1 MGRSLQFRVY
11 EHQLIA
17 LFRLGFPTAPHFLL
31 NLAGARNSLAHSS
44 IGTPSLAL
52 RLLVD
57 IRFQVLFHSAP
68 AVLFTFP
75 SRYWFTIAH
84 SFIFSLGGWSRLLP
98 TRFLVSRRTQDPA
111 RLPDHFDYRTCTF
124 FGRAFNRVRLCSFL
138 SSRGPSTPVLRPVWA
153 SPLSL
158 AATQGITVV
167 FFSSGYLDVSVHRVP
182 PCTAMC
188 SPCGDR
194 LCGRPGS
201 PIRRSAGLRFL
212 TAHRRISQFGT
223 SFFSFEWQ
231 GILRTPFL
239 T

>member
-11 EHQLIA
+11 EHQLSA

-75 SRYWFTIAH
+75 SRYWSTIAH
-84 SFIFSLGGWSRLLP
+84 STIFSLGGWSRLLP

-111 RLPDHFDYRTCTF
+111 CFLSHVVYGACTL
-124 FGRAFNRVRLCSFL
+124 FGRASNRVPLCSIRLWQSFNPVPRDGLGWSPFARRYSGNHSYFL
-138 SSRGPSTPVLRPVWA
+138 LLRVLRC
-153 SPLSL
+153 
-158 AATQGITVV
+158 
-167 FFSSGYLDVSVHRVP
+167 FSSPRTSHIPMDSEYDDRSSIGRVP
-182 PCTAMC
+182 P
-188 SPCGDR
+188 
-194 LCGRPGS
+194 
-201 PIRRSAGLRFL
+201 
-212 TAHRRISQFGT
+212 FGYRWI
-223 SFFSFEWQ
+223 FA
-231 GILRTPFL
+231 P
-239 T
+239 